1 MTEPKQPRHL
11 FQGTGLSFRAGASDE
26 TDPFYYANTGAAWD
40 EQLLR
45 ADFARAHRVREA
57 AYRADDDQMTLM
69 LADAEQLAERWRSRD
84 DDLAAVWEGLDD
96 AVLGW
101 RHAPATMARLLNTLE
116 HDAQYGRA
124 STLPETEVRNLY
136 QAGELTG
143 HRTWLIPA
151 TMTRDAS
158 HHAPRIFGRHVND
171 PLASRQDQEPD
182 LAALPDAGLESAVT
196 HALTDETPTWVPEP
210 EIDPTGPPSSSS
222 HMECGP

>member
-1 MTEPKQPRHL
+1 MTA
-11 FQGTGLSFRAGASDE
+11 AGASDS
-26 TDPFYYANTGAAWD
+26 TDPFYFANTGACWD

-57 AYRADDDQMTLM
+57 AYRADNDEMAVM
-69 LADAEQLAERWRSRD
+69 LADADRLADRWRSRD

-101 RHAPATMARLLNTLE
+101 RHAPATMARLLNNLE
-116 HDAQYGRA
+116 HDARHGHE
-124 STLPETEVRNLY
+124 SLLPEAEIRNLY

-143 HRTWLIPA
+143 HRTWLTPA

-158 HHAPRIFGRHVND
+158 YHAPRIFGQHVGAPSAD
-171 PLASRQDQEPD
+171 SQGQEPD
-182 LAALPDAGLESAVT
+182 PASTPDAGIESAVA
-196 HALTDETPTWVPEP
+196 HAVADETPTWVPET
-210 EIDPTGPPSSSS
+210 ESDPASSASSSPL